1 MAFAASGSLISMLP
15 GVDGRRQ
22 LLLISG
28 LDAQSTQEA
37 SEYLTDPAVVR
48 GLLTRMRQL
57 QPGHSG
63 PWRFQLVL
71 EAEVRDKV
79 PTKANVVALRVL

>member
-1 MAFAASGSLISMLP
+1 MLP

-37 SEYLTDPAVVR
+37 SEYLTDPAIVR
-48 GLLTRMRQL
+48 GLLARMRQV
-57 QPGHSG
+57 QPKHTG